1 MQRIAVLSLAMLVC
15 LAAVAQA
22 NPAAWFGPNNT
33 YNPSVYTYNVTT
45 AGGSLDAQIW
55 VANDPS
61 TDDANYLTNNGL
73 PGIDLYVQMG
83 AGGFAQD
90 GSDPGPV
97 FVSGGPH
104 PGLDDGASS
113 GYVINGGDPITGTI
127 FASNHTPA
135 GDGDTSTDQ
144 IMAVSMNTNG
154 TPAYQGIPDLGST
167 GMLLATLHI
176 IIPAGLPLGSD
187 YPLII
192 DGTGSVGLPPL
203 DFADGGN
210 FNNFGN
216 GVFGLYNGNIHV
228 VPEPASVVLGLL
240 AAVGLGIVALRR
252 RRAA

>member
-127 FASNHTPA
+127 FASNHAPA
-135 GDGDTSTDQ
+135 GDGNTSTDQ
-144 IMAVSMNTNG
+144 IMAVSMSTG
-154 TPAYQGIPDLGST
+154 TPGYRDSSGS
-167 GMLLATLHI
+167 GEHRRVVGHAAHHHSGW
-176 IIPAGLPLGSD
+176 PAVGQRLPAD
-187 YPLII
+187 HRRHRECRPA
-192 DGTGSVGLPPL
+192 
-203 DFADGGN
+203 ADG
-210 FNNFGN
+210 
-216 GVFGLYNGNIHV
+216 
-228 VPEPASVVLGLL
+228 
-240 AAVGLGIVALRR
+240 LRR
-252 RRAA
+252 WR